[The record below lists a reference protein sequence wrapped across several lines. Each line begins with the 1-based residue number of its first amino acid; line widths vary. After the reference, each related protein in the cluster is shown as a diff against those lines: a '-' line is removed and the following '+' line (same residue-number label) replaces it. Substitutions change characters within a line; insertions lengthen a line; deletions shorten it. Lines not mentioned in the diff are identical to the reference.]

1 MYHADVTSQML
12 QWFRVIIF
20 ETEKKKKITVLGAL
34 LKNVWAFIVLKGERF
49 PSLSRKV
56 EWKRK

>member
-20 ETEKKKKITVLGAL
+20 ETEKKTVLGAL
-34 LKNVWAFIVLKGERF
+34 LKNVWAFVVLKGERF

>member
-12 QWFRVIIF
+12 QWFTIIF
-20 ETEKKKKITVLGAL
+20 ETEKKITVLGAL

-49 PSLSRKV
+49 PSESRKV
-56 EWKRK
+56 EWKSK

>member
-1 MYHADVTSQML
+1 MYPADVTSQML

-20 ETEKKKKITVLGAL
+20 ETEKKTVLGAL

>member
-20 ETEKKKKITVLGAL
+20 ETEKKKKTVLGAL
-34 LKNVWAFIVLKGERF
+34 SKNGWAFIVLKGERF

>member
-12 QWFRVIIF
+12 QWFRVIF
-20 ETEKKKKITVLGAL
+20 ETEKKPYWVL
-34 LKNVWAFIVLKGERF
+34 LKTWALIVLKGERF
-49 PSLSRKV
+49 PSLNRKV

>member
-20 ETEKKKKITVLGAL
+20 ETEKKNRIGCSFEKRVGVYSFERRTFSF
-34 LKNVWAFIVLKGERF
+34 LK
-49 PSLSRKV
+49 S
-56 EWKRK
+56 

>member
-20 ETEKKKKITVLGAL
+20 ETEKKTVLGAL

>member
-1 MYHADVTSQML
+1 MYPADVTSQML

-20 ETEKKKKITVLGAL
+20 ETEKKKTVLGAL

-56 EWKRK
+56 EWKSK

>member
-1 MYHADVTSQML
+1 MYHADVTPQML
-12 QWFRVIIF
+12 QWFRVIF
-20 ETEKKKKITVLGAL
+20 ETEKKNNRIGCSFEKRVG
-34 LKNVWAFIVLKGERF
+34 VYSLKGERF

>member
-12 QWFRVIIF
+12 QWFRVIF
-20 ETEKKKKITVLGAL
+20 ETEKKTVLGAL
-34 LKNVWAFIVLKGERF
+34 ENVWALIVLKGERF
-49 PSLSRKV
+49 PSLNRKV

>member
-1 MYHADVTSQML
+1 MYPADVTSQML
-12 QWFRVIIF
+12 QWFRVVIF
-20 ETEKKKKITVLGAL
+20 ETEKKKTVLGAL

>member
-1 MYHADVTSQML
+1 MYPADVTSQML

-20 ETEKKKKITVLGAL
+20 ETEKKKTVLGAL

>member
-12 QWFRVIIF
+12 QWFRVIF
-20 ETEKKKKITVLGAL
+20 ETEKKNNRIGCSFEKRVG
-34 LKNVWAFIVLKGERF
+34 VYSLKGERF

>member
-12 QWFRVIIF
+12 QWFRVIF
-20 ETEKKKKITVLGAL
+20 ETKKKTVLGAL